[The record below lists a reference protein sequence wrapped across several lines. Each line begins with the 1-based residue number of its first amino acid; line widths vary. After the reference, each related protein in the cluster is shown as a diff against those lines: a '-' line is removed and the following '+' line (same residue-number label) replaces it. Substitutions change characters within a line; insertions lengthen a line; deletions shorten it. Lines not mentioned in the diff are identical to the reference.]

1 MADAGVQP
9 TLPEPLSACFNRS
22 LRRENL
28 FEEMRMKPR
37 SITITFLTTVSIIL
51 CAASLAAAQEKQKPM
66 PTPSPASKPM
76 MASPPATP
84 AADPADLASVDSII
98 GAVYDVISGPAGKKR
113 DWDRMRSLFLP
124 GARLIPTGPRPGGGY
139 GSRVLTVDEYIERS
153 SGFFEKEGFFE
164 REAARVTEQFGQ
176 IVHAFSTYESRHAPD
191 DAKTIQ
197 RGINSIQLMN
207 DGKRWWIVTIFWQ
220 GEDEKTPLPEKY
232 LKH

>member
-1 MADAGVQP
+1 
-9 TLPEPLSACFNRS
+9 
-22 LRRENL
+22 
-28 FEEMRMKPR
+28 MKLR
-37 SITITFLTTVSIIL
+37 SIAITFLTTSSIIL
-51 CAASLAAAQEKQKPM
+51 CTASLATAQEKQKPM

-84 AADPADLASVDSII
+84 AADPAEVASVDSII

-139 GSRVLTVDEYIERS
+139 GSRVVTVDEYIERN
-153 SGFFEKEGFFE
+153 SGFLEKEGFFE
-164 REAARVTEQFGQ
+164 KEVARVSEQFGQ

-191 DAKTIQ
+191 DAKAFQ

-232 LKH
+232 LKQ